1 MSHMTYE
8 GVSCVF
14 LGPCT
19 LCFAWAHSAKKKKK
33 KCFAWAHRFVQVH
46 PQKKKVP
53 NPICRMFKNLISEG
67 KKNIQQVMRVF
78 V

>member
-1 MSHMTYE
+1 MTYE

-19 LCFAWAHSAKKKKK
+19 LCFAWAH
-33 KCFAWAHRFVQVH
+33 RFVQV
-46 PQKKKVP
+46 PPKKKKVP
-53 NPICRMFKNLISEG
+53 NPIWMFKNLISEG
-67 KKNIQQVMRVF
+67 KKKKKFIQQVMRVF

>member
-1 MSHMTYE
+1 MCVVTKKATVENWDQAGIFLGEISNGQKNTTYSIDMSHMTYE

-33 KCFAWAHRFVQVH
+33 K
-46 PQKKKVP
+46 
-53 NPICRMFKNLISEG
+53 
-67 KKNIQQVMRVF
+67 VF
-78 V
+78 CMGS